1 MGLSSLVDLLVAL
14 HLVVLLMAFD
24 HPVVDHVMALIV
36 VGLEEVLQIVV
47 GLLTVVEHFLLSCVA
62 YSDQEHSP

>member
-1 MGLSSLVDLLVAL
+1 MAL

-24 HPVVDHVMALIV
+24 HPVADHVMALIV

-47 GLLTVVEHFLLSCVA
+47 GLLTVMKHFLLSL
-62 YSDQEHSP
+62 SLIHI